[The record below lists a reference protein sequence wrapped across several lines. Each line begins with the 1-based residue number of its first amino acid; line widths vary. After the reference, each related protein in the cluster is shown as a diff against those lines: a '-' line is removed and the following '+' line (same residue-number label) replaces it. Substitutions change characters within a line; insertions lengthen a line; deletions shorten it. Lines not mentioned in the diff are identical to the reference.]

1 MRPRCPELGVSTP
14 ARVLTRP
21 RLPTGRS
28 ELLLL
33 MLAVATHRELLR
45 ALRQLLRPLR
55 LLRVLARL
63 VLRLLRL
70 VLGHGPYS
78 AGRT

>member
-1 MRPRCPELGVSTP
+1 
-14 ARVLTRP
+14 VLTRP
-21 RLPTGRS
+21 LLPALRR

-33 MLAVATHRELLR
+33 MPAVATH
-45 ALRQLLRPLR
+45 RQLLRPLR

-70 VLGHGPYS
+70 VLGHGQYF
-78 AGRT
+78 AGWT

>member
-1 MRPRCPELGVSTP
+1 
-14 ARVLTRP
+14 VLTRP
-21 RLPTGRS
+21 LLPTVGR

-70 VLGHGPYS
+70 VLGHGQYF
-78 AGRT
+78 AGWT